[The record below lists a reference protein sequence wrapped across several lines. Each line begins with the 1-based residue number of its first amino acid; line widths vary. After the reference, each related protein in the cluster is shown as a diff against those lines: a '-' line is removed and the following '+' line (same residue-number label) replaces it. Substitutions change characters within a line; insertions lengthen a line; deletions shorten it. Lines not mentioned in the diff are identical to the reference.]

1 MDQTTF
7 GDEPPPNHE
16 ITRKV
21 SSLNED
27 HPRVEIPPGR
37 HWIRRQWERFFPE
50 MAQKLALARDPG
62 SDRSPGFHHSLEPH
76 HQSPLRH
83 WQGPLQKDV

>member
-37 HWIRRQWERFFPE
+37 HWIRRQWERFFLRWLRNLRLLE
-50 MAQKLALARDPG
+50 ILVLIDLL
-62 SDRSPGFHHSLEPH
+62 GFTILLSLIIK
-76 HQSPLRH
+76 SLRH
-83 WQGPLQKDV
+83 WQTLQKDV